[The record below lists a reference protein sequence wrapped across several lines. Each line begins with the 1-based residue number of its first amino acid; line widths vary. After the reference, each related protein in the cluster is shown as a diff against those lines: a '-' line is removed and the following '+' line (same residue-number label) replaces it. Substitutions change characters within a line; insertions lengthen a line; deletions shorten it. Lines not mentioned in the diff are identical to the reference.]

1 VRVTVVIERK
11 ADVLWLPPAAIRTF
25 GGRKFVV
32 IQDGAA
38 QRRMD
43 VTVGSES
50 EERVEIK
57 SGVEEGQIVVGQ

>member
-1 VRVTVVIERK
+1 MRVTVVIERK